1 MSLPSTLQSMLEDKY
16 EELLA
21 EGLTPEEAKDALLPN
36 GQVPSDFAY
45 LREKSSVNGPE
56 TKGRTNGHST
66 WSLSNSY
73 RSLDVHLT
81 STH

>member
-36 GQVPSDFAY
+36 GQVPNRLLNDVLFRFC
-45 LREKSSVNGPE
+45 LLEGEEFREWTRNK
-56 TKGRTNGHST
+56 RTN
-66 WSLSNSY
+66 
-73 RSLDVHLT
+73 
-81 STH
+81 